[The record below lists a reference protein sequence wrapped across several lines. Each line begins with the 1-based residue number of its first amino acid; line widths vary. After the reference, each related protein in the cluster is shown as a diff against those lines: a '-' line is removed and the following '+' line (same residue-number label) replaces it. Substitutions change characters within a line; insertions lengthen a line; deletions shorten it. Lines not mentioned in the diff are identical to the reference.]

1 MVSSATRRIL
11 VTGANKGVG
20 YAIVQRMLT
29 DHDDTLCILGCRSR
43 ERGEAAVASLC
54 AVQPAWRSRLLVCE
68 LDTSSDESVQTAAA
82 TVAQAFGASPP
93 PLHGI
98 VNNAGVAAGTLADV
112 LNVNVR
118 GPRRVDTAF
127 IPLLC
132 PDGGRIVQMGSG
144 LGASCVSKC
153 DEARQAFFLNPDVTW
168 EQIDALMSEV
178 LGYPAGEKELAAH
191 GIGQNMGGYGLSK
204 ALLHSYTV
212 CVAREH
218 PSLKVNACSPG
229 LIATDLFTDF
239 APWFLPTPVARLL
252 VTTLMPRLMGA
263 KTPDE
268 GTVAAMYLLF
278 SPTLEGNGRFYGSD
292 AKRSP
297 LDRYRRA
304 GRDPPYEGP

>member
-20 YAIVQRMLT
+20 YAIVQRCLT

-191 GIGQNMGGYGLSK
+191 GIGQNMGAGQ
-204 ALLHSYTV
+204 
-212 CVAREH
+212 
-218 PSLKVNACSPG
+218 
-229 LIATDLFTDF
+229 
-239 APWFLPTPVARLL
+239 
-252 VTTLMPRLMGA
+252 
-263 KTPDE
+263 
-268 GTVAAMYLLF
+268 
-278 SPTLEGNGRFYGSD
+278 
-292 AKRSP
+292 P
-297 LDRYRRA
+297 LDRLPSPPISSDLLRSPPISCGVAHGRCVRPVEGAAALVHGVRCERA
-304 GRDPPYEGP
+304 PIPQGQRMQPGPDRH